1 MRHYILASHG
11 HFAQGIYESVKI
23 ILGEQNN
30 VHIICGYV
38 DGNTD
43 VKELIDEVMHQ
54 IPKEDTIIACSDL
67 LGGSVNNELMKYM
80 QRGQFFLIT
89 GMNLPLLMNLFLYQQ
104 EDPDTLIRRI
114 LEEVQG
120 SISYC
125 NQNVEEEKEEDF

>member
-80 QRGQFFLIT
+80 QRGQFYLIT

>member
-67 LGGSVNNELMKYM
+67 LGGSVNNELMKCM
-80 QRGQFFLIT
+80 QRGQFYLIT